1 MNRQLIDEIAP
12 PIYAVFDFTVILV
25 PALAVKLASDR
36 GGMGDAEG
44 VDLIVASAI
53 LGVAHAALAWVR
65 LRSEE
70 RIAVRRADM
79 WIAAFD
85 SLVVLTFGAT
95 ILLVAILY
103 GFADEHASLVDRG
116 YPVVV
121 LWIVRSVGRN
131 RRGRGH
137 RSVRVLVARATRSDH
152 QPAAAVSASIEMN
165 VGHVEPKV
173 ARRSTPTLVGCRSA
187 RQASRGYESP
197 GPCLTAPGI
206 GLFSWC
212 SGAVAGE

>member
-1 MNRQLIDEIAP
+1 MNRQLIDEFAP

-121 LWIVRSVGRN
+121 LWSGVQ
-131 RRGRGH
+131 
-137 RSVRVLVARATRSDH
+137 LVAI
-152 QPAAAVSASIEMN
+152 AVAEGTGRF
-165 VGHVEPKV
+165 VFWWLEPHDPITSRR
-173 ARRSTPTLVGCRSA
+173 RRSPRP
-187 RQASRGYESP
+187 SR
-197 GPCLTAPGI
+197 
-206 GLFSWC
+206 
-212 SGAVAGE
+212 